1 MVYNKIVIS
10 GGGINGI
17 SIVGAIYKFFENNKV
32 EDITDIIGVSVGSII
47 GFLIVLGYTKNE
59 IKNIFLEIKLNEFM
73 DYKIKRLINDWG
85 LDNGNLNKKL
95 LKAFLINK
103 NFNQDITFKNLYDKT
118 NKNLIVCGTNLTNE
132 RIDYFNY
139 KTTPDMRVVDSI
151 MISCCFPV
159 IYTPIQYNKCLY
171 VDGGVLASYPIE
183 YFEDSSGNIDNVIG
197 FVIDYID
204 NNVINNKIN
213 SIDNYF
219 YTIFKIIYNK
229 NENEKINKY
238 KKNTVIINKNK
249 LVKNIM
255 NYKLSDENK
264 LDLFYIGHE
273 SYINFIKSKEV

>member
-17 SIVGAIYKFFENNKV
+17 SIVGALCKFLEYNKIKY
-32 EDITDIIGVSVGSII
+32 ITDIIGVSVGSII
-47 GFLIVLGYTKNE
+47 GFLIILGYNNEE

-85 LDNGNLNKKL
+85 LDNGELNKKL

-103 NFNQDITFKNLYDKT
+103 NFNKDLTFNELYNKTDKNLV
-118 NKNLIVCGTNLTNE
+118 VCGTNLTNE

-159 IYTPIQYNKCLY
+159 VYTPIRFNKCLY

-204 NNVINNKIN
+204 NNEINNKIN

-229 NENEKINKY
+229 NETEKINKY

-249 LVKNIM
+249 LIKNIM
-255 NYKLSDENK
+255 NYKINDEDK
-264 LDLFYIGHE
+264 LKLFDIGE
-273 SYINFIKSKEV
+273 KSYSEFIKSNEF